1 MKLRDVLIG
10 IVLFSLFIVAS
21 YSMMGTLYVDYG
33 TTFTN
38 NTGTLD
44 RINNI
49 TVLTQSM
56 ETQTTDSSTSDFGF
70 ALGAWQAVK
79 LMFQTPAIVQSMIN
93 EVAFEFG
100 IPSWF
105 ISAFL
110 AIAFIVILFAILST
124 VFRRGT

>member
-1 MKLRDVLIG
+1 MMA
-10 IVLFSLFIVAS
+10 SL
-21 YSMMGTLYVDYG
+21 YSDYG

-49 TVLTQSM
+49 TAITNSM
-56 ETQTTDSSTSDFGF
+56 EKQTTDSSTSDFGF

-79 LMFQTPAIVQSMIN
+79 LMFQTPAILQAMIN
-93 EVAFEFG
+93 EVGAQFG
-100 IPSWF
+100 IPGYF

-110 AIAFIVILFAILST
+110 AIMFIVVLFAILST